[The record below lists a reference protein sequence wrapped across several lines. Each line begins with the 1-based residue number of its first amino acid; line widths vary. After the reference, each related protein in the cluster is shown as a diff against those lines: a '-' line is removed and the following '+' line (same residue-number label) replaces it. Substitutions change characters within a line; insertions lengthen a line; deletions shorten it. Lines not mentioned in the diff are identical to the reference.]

1 MGIFRNIVVKTAV
14 KKALLDVTNEIEEIN
29 GPSGI
34 AVGKKPIHNAA
45 GTALS
50 MNRRSYI
57 LKLTTGT
64 ATRETKRAGLL
75 LAF

>member
-34 AVGKKPIHNAA
+34 AVGK
-45 GTALS
+45 
-50 MNRRSYI
+50 
-57 LKLTTGT
+57 
-64 ATRETKRAGLL
+64 
-75 LAF
+75 